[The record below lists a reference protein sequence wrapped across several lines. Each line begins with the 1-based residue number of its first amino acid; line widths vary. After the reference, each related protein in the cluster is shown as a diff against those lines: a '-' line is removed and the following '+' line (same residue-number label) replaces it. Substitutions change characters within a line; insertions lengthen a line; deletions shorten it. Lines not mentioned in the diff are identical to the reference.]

1 MALRLV
7 RSEVSGPP
15 RPRGSQAHRP
25 PVLAWDAGHPRRR
38 QKILSSRDSQA
49 PGIDL
54 RIFRGLIFAAPFS
67 LLMWLLIAVVVTV
80 SPF

>member
-7 RSEVSGPP
+7 RSEMPGPA
-15 RPRGSQAHRP
+15 RPRRPQGHRP

-38 QKILSSRDSQA
+38 TRSSSSRDCLA

-67 LLMWLLIAVVVTV
+67 LLMWVVIAVLAAG